1 MLLAP
6 PLPLLDDVVSLV
18 LGSLTAPVRVRGART
33 TPRARTARTPCAP
46 PLAVTRR
53 PCPCFIAIAIA
64 VVVVVVVVVV
74 VGTPPIATTCLH
86 YAIRRDAATDT
97 DINACFQL
105 RVSSSS
111 SSSSSSFVLAS
122 ASRCGVRCA

>member
-74 VGTPPIATTCLH
+74 GTPPIATTCLH

-111 SSSSSSFVLAS
+111 SFVLAS